1 MKLTIDLNNELWNKK
16 EKTKMTNDVINAIS
30 TVGFPV
36 VMCGGFGYFLYI
48 IINKLLSQIDK
59 FGESLDKFNDTL
71 IIMDKRIENIEDS
84 LKTER

>member
-1 MKLTIDLNNELWNKK
+1 
-16 EKTKMTNDVINAIS
+16 MTNDVINAIS

-71 IIMDKRIENIEDS
+71 IIMDKRIENIEVWWKPVINNW
-84 LKTER
+84 LKMRTME

>member
-1 MKLTIDLNNELWNKK
+1 
-16 EKTKMTNDVINAIS
+16 MTNEILNAIS
-30 TVGFPV
+30 TVGFPI
-36 VMCGGFGYFLYI
+36 VMCTGFAWVLYTI
-48 IINKLLSQIDK
+48 ITRLFAQIDR

>member
-1 MKLTIDLNNELWNKK
+1 
-16 EKTKMTNDVINAIS
+16 MTNDVLNAVS
-30 TVGFPV
+30 TVGFPI

-48 IINKLLSQIDK
+48 IITKLLTQI
-59 FGESLDKFNDTL
+59 DKFNDTL

>member
-1 MKLTIDLNNELWNKK
+1 
-16 EKTKMTNDVINAIS
+16 MTNEVLNAVS
-30 TVGFPV
+30 TVGFSI

-48 IINKLLSQIDK
+48 IINTLLTQIDK

>member
-1 MKLTIDLNNELWNKK
+1 MS
-16 EKTKMTNDVINAIS
+16 NDVINAIS

-36 VMCGGFGYFLYI
+36 VMCGGFGYFLYM
-48 IINKLLSQIDK
+48 IINKMLSQIDK

>member
-1 MKLTIDLNNELWNKK
+1 
-16 EKTKMTNDVINAIS
+16 MTNDVINAIS

-36 VMCGGFGYFLYI
+36 VMWAGVGYVLYMI
-48 IINKLLSQIDK
+48 SNKMLSQIDK
-59 FGESLDKFNDTL
+59 FGESLDKFNNTL